1 MACRLLMILA
11 LAGMAGCEQSSYS
24 SSPRAGAP
32 GNVAPTSDLT
42 DTADVEASDS
52 AASEP
57 VVASATTE
65 SEKQDDR
72 SPSENVA
79 TSESRGR
86 LSTKEITFDD
96 IKFDI
101 EKDGKFERSMLTP
114 AIEELVGRTVRIRGY
129 ILPTFQQSGI
139 RNFVLVRDNLECCFG
154 PGAALY
160 DCIVVDMTAGQS
172 VDYTTRPVAVEGVFG
187 IKELLDF
194 DGITRAIYH
203 LDAKAV
209 K

>member
-1 MACRLLMILA
+1 MACRLLTILA
-11 LAGMAGCEQSSYS
+11 LLIIAGCEQSSYS
-24 SSPRAGAP
+24 SSHRAAEQEG
-32 GNVAPTSDLT
+32 TSAAAED
-42 DTADVEASDS
+42 ADKPDDDDKAAVEVP
-52 AASEP
+52 ASEP
-57 VVASATTE
+57 ASSGSDEEQAA
-65 SEKQDDR
+65 SQ
-72 SPSENVA
+72 SPSEA
-79 TSESRGR
+79 DSRARGA
-86 LSTKEITFDD
+86 LPTKEITFDD

-101 EKDGKFERSMLTP
+101 EKDSKFERSMLTP
-114 AIEELVGRTVRIRGY
+114 QIEELFGRTVRIRGY

-154 PGAALY
+154 PGAAIY

-203 LDAKAV
+203 LDGKAV